1 MEGRERNK
9 CQLGVYCNGE
19 ENVKDQ
25 NGSSNGKGETEW
37 ILELLRERI
46 TGGRSERKRE
56 KSMLTSLI
64 GKVSSQ
70 R

>member
-1 MEGRERNK
+1 M
-9 CQLGVYCNGE
+9 
-19 ENVKDQ
+19 KDQ